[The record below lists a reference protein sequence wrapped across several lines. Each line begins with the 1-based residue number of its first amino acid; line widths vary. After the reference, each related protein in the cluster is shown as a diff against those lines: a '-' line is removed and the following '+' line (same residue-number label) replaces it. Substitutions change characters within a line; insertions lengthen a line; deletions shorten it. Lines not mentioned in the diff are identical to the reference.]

1 MRSCHFES
9 ICNSSLEIK
18 NKSPLKRGFI
28 VWYSLEVNPQ
38 TFIFIGRSGCGKGTQ
53 ATLLQEKLRAKTPE
67 TPIFY
72 LETGERFREYIQ
84 SGTYSSN
91 ISKQI
96 MEDGG
101 LQPEFLAVWNWAS
114 MFVEKMR
121 GDEHLVLDGTP
132 RKLDEAQV
140 LDSAMKFYKR
150 EKPFVIFLDVS
161 KEFSIARFKD
171 RGRADDKGLQSI
183 EERMRWYEE
192 HVVAAV
198 RYYWQN
204 DNYTLLHINGEQT
217 IEQVHAEIVSKL
229 GIL

>member
-1 MRSCHFES
+1 M
-9 ICNSSLEIK
+9 
-18 NKSPLKRGFI
+18 
-28 VWYSLEVNPQ
+28 NPK

-53 ATLLQEKLRAKTPE
+53 AALLQEKLREKTPE
-67 TPIFY
+67 TSIFY
-72 LETGERFREYIQ
+72 LETGERFRDYIQ
-84 SGTYSSN
+84 SNTYSSN
-91 ISKQI
+91 LSKQV
-96 MEDGG
+96 METGG

-114 MFVEKMR
+114 ILVEKMR

-140 LDSAMKFYKR
+140 LDSAMQFYKR

-217 IEQVHAEIVSKL
+217 IEQVHTEIVSKL
-229 GIL
+229 GIF

>member
-1 MRSCHFES
+1 
-9 ICNSSLEIK
+9 
-18 NKSPLKRGFI
+18 
-28 VWYSLEVNPQ
+28 
-38 TFIFIGRSGCGKGTQ
+38 
-53 ATLLQEKLRAKTPE
+53 
-67 TPIFY
+67 
-72 LETGERFREYIQ
+72 
-84 SGTYSSN
+84 
-91 ISKQI
+91 
-96 MEDGG
+96 MEGGG

-161 KEFSIARFKD
+161 KEFSVARFKD

-183 EERMRWYEE
+183 EARMAWYEE

-204 DNYTLLHINGEQT
+204 DDYTLLHINGEQT
-217 IEQVHAEIVSKL
+217 IEQVHAEIVSKV
-229 GIL
+229 GIF

>member
-1 MRSCHFES
+1 M
-9 ICNSSLEIK
+9 
-18 NKSPLKRGFI
+18 
-28 VWYSLEVNPQ
+28 WYSLFIMNPQ

-53 ATLLQEKLRAKTPE
+53 AELLQQKLREKTPE
-67 TPIFY
+67 TQIFY

-91 ISKQI
+91 LSKEV
-96 MEDGG
+96 MEKGG
-101 LQPEFLAVWNWAS
+101 LQPEFLAVWNWS
-114 MFVEKMR
+114 SLFVEKMR
-121 GDEHLVLDGTP
+121 GNEHLILDGTP
-132 RKLDEAQV
+132 RKLDEAAV

-171 RGRADDKGLQSI
+171 RGRADDKSLQAI
-183 EERMRWYEE
+183 EERMKWYEE
-192 HVVAAV
+192 FVVPAV

-204 DNYTLLHINGEQT
+204 DNYKLLHINGEQT
-217 IEQVHAEIVSKL
+217 IEEVHAEIITKI